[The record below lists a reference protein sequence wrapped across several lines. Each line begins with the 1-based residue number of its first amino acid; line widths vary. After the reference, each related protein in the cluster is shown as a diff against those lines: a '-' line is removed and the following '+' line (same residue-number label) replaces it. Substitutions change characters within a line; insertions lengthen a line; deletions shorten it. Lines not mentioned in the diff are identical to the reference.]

1 MEIFE
6 VGASK
11 TLEKSF
17 RPKKTERCV
26 DATHNASS
34 LGDSISSPASGS

>member
-1 MEIFE
+1 MEVFE

-17 RPKKTERCV
+17 RTKKTERRV
-26 DATHNASS
+26 DVAHNASS